1 MGKTILV
8 AGAGHG
14 GLAVAADLARKG
26 YDVTVLEQKAEQDLG
41 YDWTD
46 IFAPDSLIAAG
57 VPYPSRSLYSYK
69 ENMTFFPP
77 SCGVALTQHVPEKE
91 LEIKMERRDIY
102 AHLIAH
108 AKRCG
113 VQFRFETPVTAP
125 LLLGSRVCGV
135 YAGEEKLYADLVIDA
150 CGLHSVLRS
159 ALPEFCGVESEPHAG
174 EIAYVYRAFYERTG
188 DFTPEHPYEVYV
200 LHRGQPEVA
209 WVATEENFAD
219 VLIVRFTPFGTDVV
233 EEVLSALRE
242 KNPHIGEQ
250 IVRGGQFAQIPVR
263 QPLSMMVADGYAAI
277 GDAAFMTVPLIGSG
291 IANALKASH
300 ILSRAITD
308 DKACAF
314 TAETLWKYQVGYY
327 KLLGTGFAAMTCL
340 KNAMLTLDPREVDFL
355 FERGILTEDE
365 ITITATTTNLQSML
379 SMSVKDLVSR
389 AKKLCTDKILLTKI
403 LRIASQIASAT
414 ALCAMMPKTYS
425 AQNVRK
431 WVASYNAF
439 YSKSKK
445 G

>member
-14 GLAVAADLARKG
+14 GLAAAADLARKG
-26 YDVTVLEQKAEQDLG
+26 FDVTLLEQKAKDALG

-46 IFAPDSLIAAG
+46 IFAPGALIAAG

-77 SCGVALTQHVPEKE
+77 AQSVALTQRVPQNE

-113 VQFRFETPVTAP
+113 VKFRFETEVTAP

-135 YAGEEKLYADLVIDA
+135 IAGEEKIYADLVIDA
-150 CGLHSVLRS
+150 CGMDSPLRT
-159 ALPEFCGVESEPHAG
+159 ALPNICGVEKEIG
-174 EIAYVYRAFYERTG
+174 ENNVAYVYRAFYARTG
-188 DFTPEHPYEVYV
+188 DFAPEHNYEVYL
-200 LHRGQPEVA
+200 LHQGRKEVA
-209 WVATEENFAD
+209 WVATEEDFAD
-219 VLIVRFTPFGTDVV
+219 VLIVRFEPFAKDEADAVV
-233 EEVLSALRE
+233 DDLRK
-242 KNPHIGEQ
+242 KNPHIGNK
-250 IVRGGQFAQIPVR
+250 IVRGGQFAKIPVR
-263 QPLSMMVADGYAAI
+263 QPLSVLVADGYAAV
-277 GDAAFMTVPLIGSG
+277 GDSAFMTVPLIGSG

-300 ILSRAITD
+300 ILSETVVA
-308 DKACAF
+308 DKDLAF

-340 KNAMLTLDPREVDFL
+340 KNACLTMEPAEVDFL
-355 FERGILTEDE
+355 FERGILTEKDV
-365 ITITATTTNLQSML
+365 TITANTTNLQSML
-379 SMSVKDLVSR
+379 KLSTKELVER

-414 ALCAMMPKTYS
+414 ALCAMLPKTWS
-425 AQNVRK
+425 PQSVRK
-431 WVASYNAF
+431 WTASYNAF
-439 YSKSKK
+439 YARQQK
-445 G
+445 

>member
-14 GLAVAADLARKG
+14 GLAAAADLARKG
-26 YDVTVLEQKAEQDLG
+26 FDVTVLEQKAENALG

-46 IFAPDSLIAAG
+46 IFAPGSLIAAG
-57 VPYPSRSLYSYK
+57 VPYPSKSLYTYK

-77 SCGVALTQHVPEKE
+77 AQSVALTQRVPQDE

-113 VQFRFETPVTAP
+113 VQFRFETAVTAP

-150 CGLHSVLRS
+150 CGMDSPLRT
-159 ALPEFCGVESEPHAG
+159 ALPNVCGVEREIG
-174 EIAYVYRAFYERTG
+174 ENNVAYVYRAFYARTG
-188 DFTPEHPYEVYV
+188 DFAPAHNYEVYL
-200 LHRGQPEVA
+200 LHQGRKEVA
-209 WVATEENFAD
+209 WVATEEEYAD
-219 VLIVRFTPFGTDVV
+219 VLIVRFEPFGMDEADAVV
-233 EEVLSALRE
+233 NDLR
-242 KNPHIGEQ
+242 KTNPHIGDT
-250 IVRGGQFAQIPVR
+250 VARGGQFAKIPVR
-263 QPLSMMVADGYAAI
+263 QPLAVLVADGYAAL
-277 GDAAFMTVPLIGSG
+277 GDSAFMTVPLIGSG

-300 ILSRAITD
+300 ILSETVVG
-308 DKACAF
+308 DKDGAY
-314 TAETLWKYQVGYY
+314 TAESLWKYQLGYY

-340 KNAMLTLDPREVDFL
+340 KNACMTMEPAEIDFL
-355 FERGILTEDE
+355 FERGILTEKDV
-365 ITITATTTNLQSML
+365 TITANTTNIQSMIKL
-379 SMSVKDLVSR
+379 SMKEFVER

-414 ALCAMMPKTYS
+414 ALCAMMPKTWS
-425 AQNVRK
+425 PQNVRK
-431 WVASYNAF
+431 WANSYTAF
-439 YSKSKK
+439 YSRTQK
-445 G
+445 

>member
-14 GLAVAADLARKG
+14 GLAAAADLARKG
-26 YDVTVLEQKAEQDLG
+26 FDVTVLEQKAEDALG

-46 IFAPDSLIAAG
+46 IFAPESLIAAG

-77 SCGVALTQHVPEKE
+77 AQSVALTQRVPQSE

-113 VQFRFETPVTAP
+113 VKFRFETAVTAP

-150 CGLHSVLRS
+150 CGMDSPLRT
-159 ALPEFCGVESEPHAG
+159 ALPNVCGVEQEIG
-174 EIAYVYRAFYERTG
+174 ENNVAYVYRAFYARTG
-188 DFTPEHPYEVYV
+188 DFAPAHNYEVYL
-200 LHRGQPEVA
+200 LHQGRKEVA
-209 WVATEENFAD
+209 WVATEEDFAD
-219 VLIVRFTPFGTDVV
+219 VLIVRFAPFGKDEADAVV
-233 EEVLSALRE
+233 DDLRRT
-242 KNPHIGEQ
+242 NPHIGKKV
-250 IVRGGQFAQIPVR
+250 VRGGQFAKIPVR
-263 QPLSMMVADGYAAI
+263 QPLAVLVADGYAAL
-277 GDAAFMTVPLIGSG
+277 GDSAFMTVPLIGSG

-300 ILSRAITD
+300 ILSETVVA
-308 DKACAF
+308 DKDCAF
-314 TAETLWKYQVGYY
+314 TAESLWKYQLGYY
-327 KLLGTGFAAMTCL
+327 KLLGTGYAAMTCL
-340 KNAMLTLDPREVDFL
+340 KNACLTMEPAEVDFL
-355 FERGILTEDE
+355 FERGILTEKE
-365 ITITATTTNLQSML
+365 VTITANTTNLQSML
-379 SMSVKDLVSR
+379 KFSMKELVER

-414 ALCAMMPKTYS
+414 ALCAMIPKTWS
-425 AQNVRK
+425 PQNVRK
-431 WVASYNAF
+431 WTASYNAL
-439 YSKSKK
+439 YSRLQK
-445 G
+445 

>member
-14 GLAVAADLARKG
+14 GLAAAADLARKG
-26 YDVTVLEQKAEQDLG
+26 YDVTVLEQKAEKDLG

-46 IFAPDSLIAAG
+46 IFAPGALIAAG

-77 SCGVALTQHVPEKE
+77 SQNIALTQHVPERE

-150 CGLHSVLRS
+150 CGMDSVLR
-159 ALPEFCGVESEPHAG
+159 AGLPEFCGVENTPQDG
-174 EIAYVYRAFYERTG
+174 ETAFVYRAFYQRTG

-200 LHRGQPEVA
+200 LHQGKHEVA
-209 WVATEENFAD
+209 WVATEEDFAD
-219 VLIVRFTPFGTDVV
+219 VLIVRFAPFGMDTV
-233 EEVLSALRE
+233 EDTLSALR
-242 KNPHIGEQ
+242 KTNPHIGDTV
-250 IVRGGQFAQIPVR
+250 VRGGQFAKIPVR

-291 IANALKASH
+291 IANSLKASH
-300 ILSRAITD
+300 ILSRAVTD

-314 TAETLWKYQVGYY
+314 TAETLWKYQIGYY
-327 KLLGTGFAAMTCL
+327 KLLGAGFAAMTCL
-340 KNAMLTLDPREVDFL
+340 KNALLTLEPAEIDFL

-365 ITITATTTNLQSML
+365 ITITADTTNLQSML
-379 SMSVKDLVSR
+379 SMSVKDLVNR

-425 AQNVRK
+425 VQNVRK
-431 WVASYNAF
+431 WVASYNTFFA
-439 YSKSKK
+439 KLKK